1 MTPEELRDLL
11 SQQEGLKLDFK
22 REFHLD
28 KTPPPGIDGQLWTKF
43 VAGQRHEFIKDILA
57 LANGNVGTADQ
68 PGYLVIGAGDDKLI
82 QPPDGRPLFDM
93 RSLQISSPDLLQL
106 INAACS
112 PPLPDIQC
120 ENIELDGKILVV
132 ITIPPT
138 PYVHETNQ
146 QLRPIVGSIVDLTG
160 SLRLREK
167 TPITERTAFVRR
179 REGIFPATKDERR
192 ALEADKSPE
201 TLILSTEPLA
211 LDEFTIAEAERAKVN
226 AIFFPPKKYKRL
238 KDTLTKVGRLWIV
251 GPSGIWK
258 RYLATSL
265 ALDHQVLGDVYRIPR
280 FVDWEQLSDAD
291 VNDCTL
297 LFPDALGVLQYEVKK
312 IESEFR
318 SWEKLQ
324 IRGNFIIAT
333 SSEDVFADAAK
344 ETRLLEFIP
353 KEAIVFLDADTFDYA
368 DKKEIFRR
376 MVHYCHVEGIINER
390 QRAWAL
396 QLIETKTVSSHAR
409 VSEARALSVAQMHR
423 ILNEL
428 WLPVDLERFIF
439 DSLPTVGSEQELFD
453 LLRRDADLDKRI
465 HSWFVELNNSVRCF
479 VLTLAFFS
487 GFDDREIWARHQKI
501 IERLRRLDPGLS
513 IPPLGILRQ
522 LAQPYVTNH
531 GPLEFVNPRIFQLV
545 TKEIGRSFR
554 EYFVDLVDLLKDWSI
569 PELPTSLDKDERNA
583 LIRGTE
589 EVRNAI
595 ARVTGEVGRVDLDST
610 KALLETWAMH
620 RMGRIGKTAG
630 IALKEVAKDP
640 SSAQG
645 ALELLNQWSADFSS
659 TDTHNMRW
667 ASASALGRIAPM
679 KLPFGT
685 FQKALKIL
693 QRLATDQNDYV
704 ASAVPQA
711 FRMMGSALRVEALGG
726 ILTRLAKRDKFTR
739 QEVAA
744 ALDEGSIHNAESV
757 LKLLDV
763 WAASRS
769 ANVRWCAIFTLLTG
783 RKISPDDKYKSLIKF
798 LSIDGGQVIEVF
810 REILADDD
818 HEKKKTAQ
826 SALTYLAVR
835 SPEARGQL
843 INALVATY
851 EQEPAQ
857 TQRLLDDIAS
867 DSPQTGRDIQ
877 FDVHAT
883 TPMTAIKTLLTEP
896 TDQRAPFLARLLDEA
911 PSQSVEAVRA
921 ELGADGLDWFLS
933 RESVV
938 VGSSEEFWPE
948 TPTIVART
956 GVQAIADKLCEEEQG
971 EVNYLKQQIS
981 VARTMAAEVGIK
993 DFSALDQSVA
1003 EIESLGTHGRYSDF
1017 LKAKDI
1023 AQTTLLT
1030 NLSVWE
1036 DLLAKRLSVKSAAIA
1051 RLQAQRDT
1059 RGLTQNEMTQKAN
1072 TGGWIITT
1080 ATLILAAL
1088 CAGGLLLMFISP
1100 TRNFTL
1106 SSPVKLN
1113 QVSYPS
1119 GSEFEVLEESQEEI
1133 CLDVAENRHC
1143 YEPAGLLRFGEI
1155 KNNYP
1160 AGVLLRIPIIL
1171 AVVLVLWILLS
1182 LALKRMYRDRLK
1194 NQQTTDLNLAIKR
1207 IEKEIRT
1214 LSKVKDHFSVT
1225 GSGSALRFCD
1235 SRGDVI
1241 RSQNPV

>member
-11 SQQEGLKLDFK
+11 SQSEGLKLDFK
-22 REFHLD
+22 REYHLD
-28 KTPPPGIDGQLWTKF
+28 KTPPPSVDGQLWAKF

-57 LANGNVGTADQ
+57 LANGNVGAADQ

-82 QPPDGRPLFDM
+82 QPPEGRPLFDM
-93 RSLQISSPDLLQL
+93 RSFKISSSDVLQL
-106 INAACS
+106 INAVCH

-120 ENIELDGKILVV
+120 ENIDLDGKILVV

-146 QLRPIVGSIVDLTG
+146 QLRPIVGSIDDLTG

-201 TLILSTEPLA
+201 TLVLSTELLT
-211 LDEFTIAEAERAKVN
+211 LDEFIITEAERAKIN
-226 AIFFPPKKYKRL
+226 AILLPPKKYKRL
-238 KDTLTKVGRLWIV
+238 KDTLTKMGRLWIV

-265 ALDHQVLGDVYRIPR
+265 ALDHQVLGDVYRIPI

-291 VNDCTL
+291 VNDSTL
-297 LFPDALGVLQYEVKK
+297 LFPDALGDLQYKATK

-318 SWEKLQ
+318 SWEKL
-324 IRGNFIIAT
+324 RTKGNFIIAT
-333 SSEDVFADAAK
+333 SSDTVFADAAK

-353 KEAIVFLDADTFDYA
+353 QEAIVYLDADTFDYA

-376 MVHYCHVEGIINER
+376 MVNYGHDLAMIDER

-396 QLIETKTVSSHAR
+396 QLIETKNVSSNTR
-409 VSEARALSVAQMHR
+409 LSEARALRAAQMHR

-428 WLPVDLERFIF
+428 WLPIDIERFIF
-439 DSLPTVGSEQELFD
+439 DSLPTVRSEQALFD

-465 HSWFVELNNSVRCF
+465 HSWFVELSNSVRCF

-487 GFDDREIWARHQKI
+487 GFDDREIWIRHQTI
-501 IERLRRLDPGLS
+501 VERLRRLDPGLS

-522 LAQPYVTNH
+522 LAQPYVTTH
-531 GPLEFVNPRIFQLV
+531 GPLEFINPRIFQLV

-554 EYFVDLVDLLKDWSI
+554 EYFVDLIELLKKWSI
-569 PELPTSLDKDERNA
+569 PELPTSLGKDERDS
-583 LIRGTE
+583 LIRETE
-589 EVRNAI
+589 DVRNAI
-595 ARVTGEVGRVDLDST
+595 ARVTGEVGRVDLESVKD
-610 KALLETWAMH
+610 LLETWALH
-620 RMGRIGKTAG
+620 RIGRIGKTAG

-645 ALELLNQWSADFSS
+645 ALELLNHWSADFSS
-659 TDTHNMRW
+659 SDSHNIRW
-667 ASASALGRIAPM
+667 ASASALGKIAPM

-685 FQKALKIL
+685 LQKALKIL
-693 QRLATDQNDYV
+693 QRLATDQTDYV

-726 ILTRLAKRDKFTR
+726 ILTRLAKRDKYTR

-744 ALDEGSIHNAESV
+744 ALDEASIHNADSV

-769 ANVRWCAIFTLLTG
+769 SNVRWSAIFTLLTA
-783 RKISPDDKYKSLIKF
+783 RKISPDEKYKSLIKF
-798 LSIDGGQVIEVF
+798 LSIDGGQVIEVL
-810 REILADDD
+810 REILEDDD
-818 HEKKKTAQ
+818 YENEKTAL
-826 SALTYLAVR
+826 SSITYLAFR
-835 SPEARGQL
+835 SSEARAQL

-857 TQRLLDDIAS
+857 TQRLLDDIAAG
-867 DSPQTGRDIQ
+867 SPQTGRDIQ
-877 FDVHAT
+877 FDVHAS

-921 ELGADGLDWFLS
+921 ELGVDGLDWFLS
-933 RESVV
+933 RESVLI
-938 VGSSEEFWPE
+938 GSSEEFWSE

-956 GVQAIADKLCEEEQG
+956 GVQAIADKLCQEEQS

-981 VARTMAAEVGIK
+981 VAKTMAEKVGIK

-1003 EIESLGTHGRYSDF
+1003 EIESLGAQGRYSDF

-1023 AQTTLLT
+1023 AQATLLT
-1030 NLSVWE
+1030 NLSTWE
-1036 DLLAKRLSVKSAAIA
+1036 EILAKRMSVKSAAIA
-1051 RLQAQRDT
+1051 RLKTQRDT
-1059 RGLTQNEMTQKAN
+1059 RGLTQKEMTQRAN
-1072 TGGWIITT
+1072 TGGWLITMG
-1080 ATLILAAL
+1080 TLVLAAL

-1100 TRNFTL
+1100 IRTFTL

-1113 QVSYPS
+1113 QASYPT
-1119 GSEFEVLEESQEEI
+1119 GSEFEVLEESQGEI
-1133 CLDVAENRHC
+1133 CLTVVDNRQC

-1155 KNNYP
+1155 KNKYS
-1160 AGVLLRIPIIL
+1160 AAVLMRIPTIL
-1171 AVVLVLWILLS
+1171 TIVLVLWILLS
-1182 LALKRMYRDRLK
+1182 FALKRMYRDYLR
-1194 NQQTTDLNLAIKR
+1194 NQQTSDLNLAIQR
-1207 IEKEIRT
+1207 TQKEIRALSEAKNHFSSMST
-1214 LSKVKDHFSVT
+1214 LSSVAFN
-1225 GSGSALRFCD
+1225 GSS
-1235 SRGDVI
+1235 
-1241 RSQNPV
+1241 